1 MLSKPK
7 RLQTGIQGLDEI
19 LYGGFI
25 ERKTYLIYGDPGT
38 GKSMIGYHYLEE
50 GVKNNED
57 VLLITLGETKQNI
70 LENASSV
77 GINLSSVSFLDLSP
91 EEHIYENAESYSLF
105 SASEIETP
113 DILKTISE
121 KVEEL
126 KPDRILLD
134 SISMLKLL
142 FSDSY
147 QYRKMA
153 LAFIKYIRNTG
164 ATLLIILES
173 KSHGDNIETF
183 WVDGVVKLAFS
194 SHWRSVEIE
203 KFRGAYSRKGSH
215 ALTISNNGVQ
225 IFPKLQPNSYEREFK
240 EGVISSDIEEL
251 DKLTNGGLE
260 IGTTTM
266 ITGPTGVGK
275 TCLGVQFI
283 KAAATRGERSVIY
296 TFEESADTIKKRSRG
311 INVPI
316 DEMCKDKTLKIIPI
330 EPLSYSPDEFANM
343 VRRNVEE
350 NGTRIIMIDTISAYT
365 FSVREENPIRRLH
378 SLGVY
383 LQNMGVTVFLINEL
397 TSITGDFVTS
407 DMNASYL
414 SDNIIY
420 LRYIEVNGELK
431 KAVGVLKKRLS
442 SFEHSIR
449 DFKITSQGIHVG
461 PALKNMEGILSG
473 SPKYFPETNAGGLP
487 THK

>member
-1 MLSKPK
+1 MQNNPK
-7 RLQTGIQGLDEI
+7 RIHTGISGLDHI
-19 LYGGFI
+19 LCGGLI
-25 ERKTYLIYGDPGT
+25 ERKNYLIYGDPGT

-50 GVKNNED
+50 GIKNEED
-57 VLLITLGETKQNI
+57 VLLITLGETKNNI
-70 LENASSV
+70 LENAASA
-77 GINLSSVSFLDLSP
+77 GIDLSSVSILDLSP
-91 EEHIYENAESYSLF
+91 EEKVYKNAESYSLF
-105 SASEIETP
+105 SATELETP
-113 DILKTISE
+113 DILKTISD
-121 KVEEL
+121 KVETL
-126 KPDRILLD
+126 KPSRIVLD

-173 KSHGDNIETF
+173 KSNGDAIETF
-183 WVDGVVKLAFS
+183 WVDGVIRLTFS
-194 SHWRSVEIE
+194 SHWRSIE
-203 KFRGAYSRKGSH
+203 VGKFRGSSFKNGEH
-215 ALTISNNGVQ
+215 ALTISHHGVQ
-225 IFPKLQPNSYEREFK
+225 VFPKLQPNSYEREFK
-240 EGVISSDIEEL
+240 EGVLSSDITEL

-260 IGTTTM
+260 IGTITM

-283 KAAATRGERSVIY
+283 KAATSRGKRSVIY

-330 EPLSYSPDEFANM
+330 EPLSYSPDEFASI
-343 VRRNVEE
+343 VRRDVEK

-383 LQNMGVTVFLINEL
+383 LQNMGVTVLLINEL
-397 TSITGDFVTS
+397 TSITGDFVAS
-407 DMNASYL
+407 DMNTSYL
-414 SDNIIY
+414 ADNIIY
-420 LRYIEVNGELK
+420 LRYIEVSGELK

-461 PALKNMEGILSG
+461 PPLKNMEGILSG
-473 SPKYFPETNAGGLP
+473 SPKHFPEPNAPELP
-487 THK
+487 TS

>member
-1 MLSKPK
+1 MSNKSK
-7 RLQTGIQGLDEI
+7 RLSIGISGLDDI
-19 LYGGFI
+19 LCGGLI

-57 VLLITLGETKQNI
+57 VLLITLGEIKQNI
-70 LENASSV
+70 LENAAGV
-77 GINLSSVSFLDLSP
+77 NIDLSSVSVLDLSP
-91 EEHIYENAESYSLF
+91 DEQVYENAESYSLF
-105 SASEIETP
+105 SSSEIETP

-142 FSDSY
+142 FNDSY

-153 LAFIKYIRNTG
+153 LAFIKYIRNSG

-173 KSHGDNIETF
+173 NSHRDNIETF
-183 WVDGVVKLAFS
+183 WVDGVIKLSYS
-194 SHWRSVEIE
+194 SHWRSIEVE
-203 KFRGAYSRKGSH
+203 KFRGAYSRNGSH
-215 ALTISNNGVQ
+215 ALTISDSGVQ
-225 IFPKLQPNSYEREFK
+225 VFPKLQPNSYERKFK
-240 EGVISSDIEEL
+240 EGLLSSDIFEL

-311 INVPI
+311 ISVPI
-316 DEMCKDKTLKIIPI
+316 DDMCQDETLKIVPI
-330 EPLSYSPDEFANM
+330 EPLSYSPDEFASM
-343 VRRNVEE
+343 VRRDVEE
-350 NGTRIIMIDTISAYT
+350 NDTKIIMIDTISAYT
-365 FSVREENPIRRLH
+365 FAVREKNPMRRLH
-378 SLGVY
+378 SLSVY
-383 LQNMGVTVFLINEL
+383 LQNMGVTVLLINEL
-397 TSITGDFVTS
+397 RSITGDFVAS
-407 DMNASYL
+407 DMKASYL

-420 LRYIEVNGELK
+420 LRYVEVNGELK

-449 DFKITSQGIHVG
+449 DFKITSEGIQVG
-461 PALKNMEGILSG
+461 PSLRNMEGILSG
-473 SPKYFPETNAGGLP
+473 SPKHFPEPKAGNLP
-487 THK
+487 TS

>member
-1 MLSKPK
+1 MRSKPK
-7 RLQTGIQGLDEI
+7 RLSTGISGLDEI

-25 ERKTYLIYGDPGT
+25 ERKTYLLYGDPGT

-57 VLLITLGETKQNI
+57 VLLITLGETKQSI
-70 LENASSV
+70 LENAASV
-77 GINLSSVSFLDLSP
+77 NIDLSSVSILDLSP
-91 EEHIYENAESYSLF
+91 DEQVYENAESYSLF
-105 SASEIETP
+105 SASEVETP
-113 DILKTISE
+113 DILKTISD
-121 KVEEL
+121 KVEKL

-173 KSHGDNIETF
+173 NSERDNIEPF
-183 WVDGVVKLAFS
+183 WVDGVIKLSFS
-194 SHWRSVEIE
+194 YHWRSVEVE
-203 KFRGAYSRKGSH
+203 KFRGAFNRKGSH
-215 ALTISNNGVQ
+215 ALTISNTGVRV
-225 IFPKLQPNSYEREFK
+225 FPKLQPNSYEREFK
-240 EGVISSDIEEL
+240 DGQISSDIEEL

-275 TCLGVQFI
+275 TCLGVQFV
-283 KAAATRGERSVIY
+283 KAAASRGERSVIY
-296 TFEESADTIKKRSRG
+296 TFEESTDTIKKRSRG
-311 INVPI
+311 INLPI
-316 DEMCKDKTLKIIPI
+316 EEMCKDETLKIVPI
-330 EPLSYSPDEFANM
+330 EPLSYSPDEFASM
-343 VRRNVEE
+343 VRRDVEE
-350 NGTRIIMIDTISAYT
+350 NGTKMIMIDTISAYT

-383 LQNMGVTVFLINEL
+383 LQNMGVTVLLINEL
-397 TSITGDFVTS
+397 TSITGDFVAS
-407 DMNASYL
+407 DMNTSYL
-414 SDNIIY
+414 ADNIIY
-420 LRYIEVNGELK
+420 LRYIEVSGELK

-449 DFKITSQGIHVG
+449 DFQITSCGIHVG
-461 PALKNMEGILSG
+461 SPLRNMEGILAG
-473 SPKYFPETNAGGLP
+473 SPKQFQEPNTEKLP
-487 THK
+487 KS